1 MFVIFILRRECHL
14 YNEEVESPCEDRKNL
29 AIGSVHKGMCRGWE
43 WGGFFTYELSAWSRS
58 SVSYPAC
65 SLLPVASSRF
75 VTSGLGERQRDT
87 AAECEHENG
96 MCDPDGPISFADV
109 LEQGHLT
116 KPFVSRAAIVWWIVA
131 SCPSLTRVKQNT
143 RTRFMWLFNVLFPL
157 IHLAF
162 SAPFTPPIPNT
173 SHLSIWEGM
182 SFSDR
187 FWSMQ
192 IVLECVCV
200 CARAVG
206 ERPCFCDWRHFWVDF
221 SATSETK
228 KQKTWLLFQWPYSSC
243 VVFFSLTFILKIYL
257 SLEKR
262 INLQRSICS
271 ILNMEYF
278 RFLLHCT

>member
-43 WGGFFTYELSAWSRS
+43 WGGFFTYELSAWSWS

-200 CARAVG
+200 CARRRWATVLLWLKTFLS
-206 ERPCFCDWRHFWVDF
+206 RFLSHFWNKKTKNLIAF
-221 SATSETK
+221 SVALFFVCSVFLPDLYIK
-228 KQKTWLLFQWPYSSC
+228 NLFVPWKTNQFA
-243 VVFFSLTFILKIYL
+243 
-257 SLEKR
+257 E
-262 INLQRSICS
+262 INL
-271 ILNMEYF
+271 
-278 RFLLHCT
+278 